1 MGFFIY
7 YLLCDSKT
15 FYPWEHFIQFLLTH
29 VRTRMHLLLQSP
41 FIFRTASVFYECT
54 WHLIRWLTDV
64 QLAQPLCSG
73 CLYNCLRDERKGET
87 TMTKPSG
94 MFKSNWPLYC
104 LRQYKLMGLV
114 VFLRLRHGEQ
124 RRNIQPE
131 QIGSSDY
138 CMSTALTR
146 LTLPGQQL
154 LWAFVEI
161 LKKNLCFLTFN
172 LLRSRQFLKHQKG
185 KI

>member
-1 MGFFIY
+1 MCIHACMSY
-7 YLLCDSKT
+7 WS
-15 FYPWEHFIQFLLTH
+15 
-29 VRTRMHLLLQSP
+29 R
-41 FIFRTASVFYECT
+41 IFKMASVVYNGT

-64 QLAQPLCSG
+64 ELAQPLCSG
-73 CLYNCLRDERKGET
+73 CLYNCLSDEKKGET

-94 MFKSNWPLYC
+94 MFKSNWQLYC
-104 LRQYKLMGLV
+104 LRQYKLMGRI

-124 RRNIQPE
+124 WRNVQPE
-131 QIGSSDY
+131 QIGSSDF

-161 LKKNLCFLTFN
+161 LKKNLCFLTSN
-172 LLRSRQFLKHQKG
+172 LLRSCKYSKHQKG